1 MIMTTSIWFE
11 PFTLEQLHS
20 RGLKTMVHHLDIEFT
35 EIGDDYLKATM
46 PVNEKTQQ
54 YMGIL
59 HGGASCVLAET
70 IGSVAANC
78 VIDHTKYR
86 AVGQEINASHL
97 RPVPHGEAVTAIAT
111 PLMLGRRSQV
121 WEIKLYND
129 QGKINCISRLTMA
142 VIDAGRL
149 S

>member
-1 MIMTTSIWFE
+1 MSIWFE
-11 PFTLEQLHS
+11 PFTLDHLYQ
-20 RGLKTMVHHLDIEFT
+20 RGLKTMVNHVDIAFT
-35 EIGDDYLKATM
+35 EIGDDYLVATM
-46 PVNEKTQQ
+46 PVSDKTQQ

-78 VIDHTKYR
+78 VIDQSKYR

-97 RPVPHGEAVTAIAT
+97 RPVSTGKITGIAK
-111 PLMLGRRSQV
+111 PIMLGKRSQV

-129 QGKINCISRLTMA
+129 QGKMNCISRLSMA
-142 VIDAGRL
+142 VIDVEKL
-149 S
+149 QTLKHS

>member
-1 MIMTTSIWFE
+1 MSIWFE
-11 PFTLEQLHS
+11 PFTLDQLYQ
-20 RGLKTMVHHLDIEFT
+20 RGLKTMVNHLDIEFT
-35 EIGDDYLKATM
+35 EIGHDYLKATM
-46 PVNEKTQQ
+46 PVGEKTQQ

-78 VIDHTKYR
+78 VIDPAKYR

-97 RPVPHGEAVTAIAT
+97 RPVGSGKVTGIAK
-111 PLMLGRRSQV
+111 PIMLGHRSQV

-129 QGKINCISRLTMA
+129 EGKMSCISRLSMA
-142 VIDAGRL
+142 VIDAARL
-149 S
+149 K